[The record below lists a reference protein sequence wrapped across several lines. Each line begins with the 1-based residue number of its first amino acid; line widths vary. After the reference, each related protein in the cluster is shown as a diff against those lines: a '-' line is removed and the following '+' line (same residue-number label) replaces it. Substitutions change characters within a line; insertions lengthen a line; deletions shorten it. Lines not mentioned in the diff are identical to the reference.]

1 MEGGLQALVPRET
14 ISEIRRDR
22 QLCKHLFVVVVVVV
36 ELSVSS
42 LAEHDTTQRNQV
54 YSLV

>member
-22 QLCKHLFVVVVVVV
+22 QLCKHLFVVVVV